1 MAVKQAIDEAPPAA
15 CRADMKKR
23 THLCVL
29 LVVEKIF
36 RAAARKNRKLQQAA
50 IALIKMPQASISRI
64 KAYGLPAGRAQT
76 AENLIGP

>member
-1 MAVKQAIDEAPPAA
+1 VAGKQAIDEAPPAA
-15 CRADMKKR
+15 CRAGMKKR

-50 IALIKMPQASISRI
+50 IALIKMPQSVNF
-64 KAYGLPAGRAQT
+64 KDKGLRAIQT
-76 AENLIGP
+76 AGKCTH